1 MKKYVL
7 GMIIGTGLTIV
18 GQKLC
23 KKFKVGEKLQTKFQ
37 ELQQMC
43 EMGNKE
49 AQEPSVEEIK

>member
-1 MKKYVL
+1 
-7 GMIIGTGLTIV
+7 MIIGTGLTILS
-18 GQKLC
+18 QKLC

-49 AQEPSVEEIK
+49 VQEPSVEEIK